1 LFVHQ
6 KENPHKQPAKV
17 KKTKEEMQITLEN
30 RKRDIAESPRS
41 ALKRKMKVEEGEAL
55 GLGKREHKS
64 IKVRA

>member
-1 LFVHQ
+1 
-6 KENPHKQPAKV
+6 V